1 MSEHL
6 KWGGETNVMLDVD
19 EKKFWAA
26 DQPYPQWPFGTVD
39 PKELAKWDAK
49 NNPVEEA
56 LV

>member
-19 EKKFWAA
+19 EKKFWTA
-26 DQPYPQWPFGTVD
+26 DQPYRQWPFGTVD

-56 LV
+56 LL